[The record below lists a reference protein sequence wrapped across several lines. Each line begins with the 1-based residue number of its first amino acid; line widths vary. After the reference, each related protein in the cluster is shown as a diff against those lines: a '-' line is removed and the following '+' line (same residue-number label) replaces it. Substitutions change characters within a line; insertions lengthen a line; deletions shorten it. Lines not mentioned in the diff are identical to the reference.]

1 MKSYNNIDKIR
12 IISILILSI
21 LIFIWIIFIVNPNNI
36 SSKVPILAYRH
47 KNIAD
52 FIDDAEYKLKDI
64 RRYMEYRRENIQGGV
79 YTSNKEYI
87 DNLKIYQK
95 DIENIIVYI
104 SQKNPPKELR
114 DYKRLTIQY
123 LNTSKSI
130 ISSTLSASIV
140 LNKEDKDAF
149 IRESNL
155 YINEYNTIT
164 KKMNEE
170 LISILEDKG
179 IDYKIHNNR
188 ISYWWRN

>member
-1 MKSYNNIDKIR
+1 MKSHNNLDKIR
-12 IISILILSI
+12 ILSIIILSTLVFI
-21 LIFIWIIFIVNPNNI
+21 WVIFIINPNNI
-36 SSKVPILAYRH
+36 SSKVTILTYRH

-52 FIDDAEYKLKDI
+52 FIDDTEYKLKDI

-79 YTSNKEYI
+79 YTNDKEYI

-95 DIENIIVYI
+95 DIENIIIYI

-123 LNTSKSI
+123 LNTSNSI

-140 LNKEDKDAF
+140 MNKEDKDAF
-149 IRESNL
+149 IHESNTH
-155 YINEYNTIT
+155 INQYNTIT
-164 KKMNEE
+164 KEMNEE
-170 LISILEDKG
+170 LISIFKDKG

-188 ISYWWRN
+188 ISYWWKN